1 MMDPASADVSMADMD
16 YKGAFS
22 MGKPAE
28 TPQSDAMLS
37 NLNLNLLRLLLA
49 LFKLIY
55 CLCSPCR
62 PDSVWQGF
70 VEP

>member
-28 TPQSDAMLS
+28 TPQSNVMLS
-37 NLNLNLLRLLLA
+37 NLNLLRLLLTV
-49 LFKLIY
+49 FKLIY